1 MSDQLHDAM
10 LRLCEAA
17 DAVGYLP
24 IPVSSNNDVVNTVE
38 ARFNAALRAYRDAKA
53 ACPECDGSKA
63 VTVVD
68 WPGEWS
74 NMHQEPCPKCAT
86 PQPATS
92 QTEPRRGEE
101 EGDG

>member
-17 DAVGYLP
+17 DRTHGLTGYEAYVGDHTARIVRLAP
-24 IPVSSNNDVVNTVE
+24 DVCDE
-38 ARFNAALRAYRDAKA
+38 FNAALRAYRDAKA
-53 ACPECDGSKA
+53 ACPECDGSRT

-68 WPGEWS
+68 WPGEFS

-86 PQPATS
+86 PQPA
-92 QTEPRRGEE
+92 R
-101 EGDG
+101 DI